1 MSLINQ
7 MLRDL
12 EKRNAETGQ
21 SHQVAEQVHVT
32 APPTVSKL
40 PVLGWNLLAAATIF
54 SAYYGYQHFNASSVK
69 PAATSMQAVAS
80 SNAAVQQPIA
90 INATAPATSP
100 TPPVAVAAAQVTPV
114 IAPAPIIN
122 AAAPQPA
129 LNQLQAKPIEPEK
142 LTQPPEAMQGAAQIA
157 PVPAFKPRTKP
168 KPVQVKSYL
177 QIDPVDDEQE
187 IAQNYSNAKPI
198 RASKANPKQHAE
210 LLYREALNS
219 GQDYLAI
226 PALERALEFYP
237 QHLNARLLL
246 ARTLHRSG
254 QINKTANFLDES
266 LALFPSNM
274 QFINT
279 RAQLYLQQKNPSAA
293 LNTLQRVSSDGRS
306 EESYLSL
313 LAATYQQLNSYSNAG
328 KVYQRLVVINPAKA
342 ENWLGLAIS
351 AEKSADK
358 TMAIEAYQQALSR
371 NSLKPSVVNYI
382 KQRLNDIR

>member
-21 SHQVAEQVHVT
+21 SHQVVEQVHVT
-32 APPTVSKL
+32 APPAVSKL
-40 PVLGWNLLAAATIF
+40 PALGWNLLAAATIF
-54 SAYYGYQHFNASSVK
+54 SAYYGYQHFSASPAK
-69 PAATSMQAVAS
+69 PAAAPMQAVAS
-80 SNAAVQQPIA
+80 SNTAIQQPIA
-90 INATAPATSP
+90 INTTAPATIP
-100 TPPVAVAAAQVTPV
+100 TPTVAAAVVQVTPV

-122 AAAPQPA
+122 TAAPQLA
-129 LNQLQAKPIEPEK
+129 LNQLQAKPAQPETVSA
-142 LTQPPEAMQGAAQIA
+142 LPGATQVTAQVAPIAAQ
-157 PVPAFKPRTKP
+157 KPHIKP
-168 KPVQVKSYL
+168 KPAQVKSYL
-177 QIDPVDDEQE
+177 QIDSVDDEQE

-246 ARTLHRSG
+246 ARTLHRAG

-266 LALFPSNM
+266 LAIFPSNM

-313 LAATYQQLNSYSNAG
+313 LAATYQQLNSYNNAG